1 MSHFTILK
9 TRLVDADML
18 IRALNDLGFPQV
30 EIHRVPQGL
39 FGYQGDL
46 RPEKAEIIIRRQFIS
61 SSSNDIGFRM
71 TSDGTF
77 EAIISEFDRDI
88 YSQDWLNRLTQ
99 RYAYHVARSRLEAQ
113 GFDLVS
119 EETHPDGQVHLVLRR
134 AR

>member
-18 IRALNDLGFPQV
+18 IRALNDLGFSQV

-39 FGYQGDL
+39 YGYQGDL
-46 RPEKAEIIIRRQFIS
+46 RPEKAEIIISRQFIS
-61 SSSNDIGFRM
+61 PSSNDIGFRM

-77 EAIISEFDRDI
+77 EAIISEFDLDI